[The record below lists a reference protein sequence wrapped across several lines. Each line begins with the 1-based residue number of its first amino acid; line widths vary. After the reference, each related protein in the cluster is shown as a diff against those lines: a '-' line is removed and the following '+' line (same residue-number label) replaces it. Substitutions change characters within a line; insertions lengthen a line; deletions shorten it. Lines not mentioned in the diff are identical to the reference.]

1 MDVENNGNI
10 EKKKRGRPEGTILS
24 QETRDLISE
33 GRTGQTQTQETRDK
47 ISRSL
52 IIYFKK
58 LHPFSKELEKR
69 YCREEDDYE
78 TFYWIQ
84 DVKEE
89 LDNLDD
95 VLTDRIIRN
104 RNRMELCCGNHI
116 EYFSHNVTPELLVLF
131 KEFCEINNLDPEKF
145 FDELG

>member
-1 MDVENNGNI
+1 VDIENNGDG
-10 EKKKRGRPEGTILS
+10 KKRQRGRPRGFKLSEESKQAISRSKEGQS
-24 QETRDLISE
+24 H
-33 GRTGQTQTQETRDK
+33 TQETRDK

-58 LHPFSKELEKR
+58 LYPLSEELENK
-69 YCREEDDYE
+69 YCRADDDV
-78 TFYWIQ
+78 TCDWIQ
-84 DVKEE
+84 NVRTE
-89 LDNLDD
+89 LDDLDD

-104 RNRMELCCGNHI
+104 KSRIELCCGNHI
-116 EYFSHNVTPELLVLF
+116 EYFSHNVTPEMLVLF